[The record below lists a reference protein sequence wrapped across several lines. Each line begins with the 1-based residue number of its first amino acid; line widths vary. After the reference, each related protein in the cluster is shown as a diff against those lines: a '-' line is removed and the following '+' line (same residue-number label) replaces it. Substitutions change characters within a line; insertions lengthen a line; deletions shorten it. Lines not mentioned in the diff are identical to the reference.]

1 MHAPPTTAPGMTTT
15 ESLPRLHFDRAG
27 SAATASAPNTLT
39 ILIVDDHSS
48 FAALL
53 SAALNTVPGI
63 RCVGTAVTAADG
75 IAMAKSL
82 QPNIVAINIRLT
94 SGQEGVATTR
104 MVKEVAPDAVV
115 AMISAYRDP
124 EWITRAAQA
133 GASAFIPKTGSLSD
147 MLDVL
152 HRIGSR
158 QPNAA
163 PST

>member
-39 ILIVDDHSS
+39 ILIVDDHCS

-63 RCVGTAVTAADG
+63 RCVGSAATAAEG
-75 IAMAKSL
+75 IAMAKEL
-82 QPNIVAINIRLT
+82 QPDIVAIDIRL
-94 SGQEGVATTR
+94 SCGDDGPAVTR
-104 MVKEVAPDAVV
+104 RIKDVAPAAVV
-115 AMISAYRDP
+115 VITSAYRDP
-124 EWITRAAQA
+124 EWISRAAQA

-152 HRIGSR
+152 RRIRPGS
-158 QPNAA
+158 
-163 PST
+163 